1 MNGASEWTGPSL
13 IKEMW
18 KSRAS
23 YLLMA
28 PFLFF
33 FIVFTIVP
41 VVSSFILSFTN
52 FNMLQTPSWVGWLNY
67 ERLFLD
73 DEVFLQVVQNTLI
86 FAFITG
92 PISYLIS
99 FLLAWFINEFRP
111 WLRSVLTLI
120 FYAPTLAGNL
130 FFMWA
135 FIFSG
140 DQYGLLNGW
149 LMRLGIVWEPINWLW
164 DPQYTLGVII
174 LVQFWMS
181 LGAGFLAFIA
191 GFQTIDRSLF
201 EAGVIDGVK
210 NRWQELWYITLPS
223 MAPQLLFGA
232 VMQISA
238 SFGVSFVVTSLAGFP
253 TRRYAADTIV
263 TYIQDHGTVRFEMGY
278 ASAIAVFMF
287 VIMLVM
293 NRVITR
299 ALRYLGSD

>member
-1 MNGASEWTGPSL
+1 
-13 IKEMW
+13 
-18 KSRAS
+18 
-23 YLLMA
+23 
-28 PFLFF
+28 
-33 FIVFTIVP
+33 VF
-41 VVSSFILSFTN
+41 
-52 FNMLQTPSWVGWLNY
+52 
-67 ERLFLD
+67 
-73 DEVFLQVVQNTLI
+73 QNTLV

-92 PISYLIS
+92 PLSYLIS

-111 WLRSVLTLI
+111 WIRSTLTLI
-120 FYAPTLAGNL
+120 FYAPALAGNL

-149 LMRLGIVWEPINWLW
+149 LMRLGAIWEPINWLW
-164 DPQYTLGVII
+164 DPKYTLGVII
-174 LVQFWMS
+174 IIQFWMS

-191 GFQTIDRSLF
+191 GFQTVDRSLY
-201 EAGVIDGVK
+201 EAGAIDGIK

-238 SFGVSFVVTSLAGFP
+238 SFGVSYVVTSLAGFP

-287 VIMLVM
+287 VIMFLM
-293 NRVITR
+293 NKAITKG
-299 ALRYLGSD
+299 LRRLGSE